1 MTMKGAR
8 LLLLGPLVAVLAATA
23 VPAVAGSGRLVGT
36 VRGLDTG
43 GLPGATVVV
52 TDEGGNTVVVLL
64 TGEGGEFKTSD
75 LPPGPYVVEG
85 SLHGFLPSTA
95 SGVVVRDDRV
105 STVEVTLTSATFRDT
120 MEVDGASPL
129 DTMESSELRET
140 GARDLGEALARMP
153 GVWKVRKGGIANDVV
168 LRGFRQDDVTVL
180 IDGARVAGACPNRMD
195 PPAFHI
201 DFSEVDRIEVAPTT
215 GRMLAQ
221 GSLGGMINVVT
232 KKPAPGLTA
241 DASLTTGSWQM
252 VNPAATV
259 GYGGSKMR
267 FLAGASQRSSAP
279 YADGSGV
286 RFTAAANYNGRAAG
300 IDAYDVSTAWAR
312 AYFEP
317 GIGHELNLSWER
329 QDADDVLYP
338 ALMMDAV
345 YDTTNRLVLGYRYSP
360 AAGLLRDLRAT
371 AYVTGVEHWM
381 EDSLRTSADTAPRGW
396 SMGTRATTSVVGVS
410 VDTEL
415 GPVTVGIEAYRR
427 SWDAWTEMAGMAY
440 RRQYTIPDVQ
450 IDAVG
455 LSARWARA
463 LTDRTSLELGGRLDH
478 VRTTADPELANTDLY
493 FAYHGVRYTSRSDLE
508 PSFSARV
515 EHRIA
520 DSLSLAFSASRTTR
534 APDPRERYFALRRMG
549 SDWVGNPGLDQP
561 RATSG
566 ELGLTWTGG
575 GGVISATAWVDSVDG
590 YITLY
595 DQPRVNAVPGIMSPT
610 AQSYANV
617 DAVLGGSSFEGTVA
631 LGSRTFLAGNVT
643 WMRGRK
649 DADPAL
655 GLASGNLAEMP
666 PLTARLALRWQ
677 SPSLFVEL
685 EGVGAAAQNRVDTDL
700 QELPTPGYGIANL
713 RAGVSR
719 GAWRIRTAVENLF
732 DRTYHEHF
740 GYVRNPYRS
749 GVVVNEPGRSLTL
762 IVGWQL

>member
-1 MTMKGAR
+1 MTTKGFR
-8 LLLLGPLVAVLAATA
+8 LLLFGPLVAALVATA
-23 VPAVAGSGRLVGT
+23 TPAVAGSGHLAGT

-43 GLPGATVVV
+43 GLPGASVAV
-52 TDEGGNTVVVLL
+52 TDGGGNTVVVLV

-95 SGVVVRDDRV
+95 SAVVVRDDRV
-105 STVEVTLTSATFRDT
+105 SNLEIILTSATFRDA
-120 MEVDGASPL
+120 MEVNGATPL
-129 DTMESSELRET
+129 DTMESSELRES

-168 LRGFRQDDVTVL
+168 LRGFRQDDLTVL

-195 PPAFHI
+195 PPAFHL
-201 DFSEVDRIEVAPTT
+201 DFAEVNRVEVAPTT

-232 KKPAPGLTA
+232 KKPSRGLTA

-259 GYGGSKMR
+259 GYGGSKVR

-286 RFTAAANYNGRAAG
+286 RFTESANYSDRVTG
-300 IDAYDVSTAWAR
+300 IDAYDVSTAWLR
-312 AYFEP
+312 AYIEP
-317 GIGHELNLSWER
+317 SVGHELNLSWER
-329 QDADDVLYP
+329 QQADDVLYP

-345 YDTTNRLVLGYRYSP
+345 YDTTNRLTLGYRYSP
-360 AAGLLRDLRAT
+360 GTGLLRELRAT
-371 AYVTGVEHWM
+371 AYMTGVEHWM
-381 EDSLRTSADTAPRGW
+381 EDSLRTSANTAPRGW
-396 SMGTRATTSVVGVS
+396 SMGTRATTGVFGAS
-410 VDTEL
+410 VDAEL
-415 GPVTVGIEAYRR
+415 GPVTLGLEAYRR
-427 SWDAWTEMAGMAY
+427 SWDVWTEMAGMAY

-450 IDAVG
+450 MDTVG
-455 LSARWARA
+455 VSARWSTA
-463 LTDRTSLELGGRLDH
+463 LTDRTTLELGGRLDH
-478 VRTTADPELANTDLY
+478 VRTAADPELANTDLY
-493 FAYHGVRYTSRSDLE
+493 FAYHGVRDTSRSDLE

-515 EHRIA
+515 EHRLA
-520 DSLSLAFSASRTTR
+520 DSLSLAVSASRTTR
-534 APDPRERYFALRRMG
+534 APDPRERYFALQRMG

-566 ELGLTWTGG
+566 ELGLTWTGAG
-575 GGVISATAWVDSVDG
+575 SVLSATAWVDTIDG

-595 DQPRVNAVPGIMSPT
+595 DQARVHAVPGIMSPT
-610 AQSYANV
+610 AQSYGNV
-617 DAVLGGSSFEGTVA
+617 NAVLGGSSVEGSVA
-631 LGSRTFLAGNVT
+631 LGSRVFLAGNVT

-649 DADPAL
+649 EADPAL

-677 SPSLFVEL
+677 SPTLFVEL
-685 EGVGAAAQNRVDTDL
+685 EGVGAGSQNRIDTDL
-700 QELPTPGYGIANL
+700 QELATPGYGIASL
-713 RAGVSR
+713 HAGVSR
-719 GAWRIRTAVENLF
+719 GAWRLRAAVENMF

-749 GVVVNEPGRSLTL
+749 GVVVNEPGRSYTVV
-762 IVGWQL
+762 VGWQL